1 MSSNAPADHQRNEQ
15 RREHLQVMSLTAW
28 DLARAEGGKRRDPR
42 ARVMTLRTHE
52 RLRSLAEAE
61 LGVDKHQR
69 SFLKVGRD
77 DQPGVLLIH
86 DSDHTP
92 AHLVPVAR
100 ALHDAG
106 LTVHGQLLADAG
118 HGVTGRPEA
127 RWRATLQQ
135 VRHGYRLLSGSCP
148 EVYVL
153 GMGFGAALAVHLAHR
168 EKVAGLVLLAPALS
182 PRLDL
187 TLRILNAFGLLKLP
201 SVRRRL
207 GARVDVLEGQR
218 EARELVGRIDV
229 PIFGAMCDDDD
240 VTSPEAL
247 RLLQRKSHHRRSRFV
262 AFPAGGHDVLDA
274 HGTASLD
281 ADIIA
286 FIKHGH

>member
-1 MSSNAPADHQRNEQ
+1 MNANAPVEDPRNEQ
-15 RREHLQVMSLTAW
+15 RRERMQAMSLTAW
-28 DLARAEGGKRRDPR
+28 DLARAVDGKPRDPR

-52 RLRSLAEAE
+52 RLRALAEAE
-61 LGVDKHQR
+61 LGVPKHQR

-77 DQPGVLLIH
+77 AQPGVLLIH
-86 DSDHTP
+86 DTEHTP
-92 AHLVPVAR
+92 ANLVPMAR

-106 LTVHGQLLADAG
+106 LTVFGQLLADAG

-135 VRHGYRLLSGSCP
+135 VRHGHRLLTGACP

-153 GMGFGAALAVHLAHR
+153 GLGFGAALAVHLAHR
-168 EKVAGLVLLAPALS
+168 EKVAGLVLLAPALA
-182 PRLDL
+182 PRMDT
-187 TLRILNAFGLLKLP
+187 TLRILNTLGLLKLP
-201 SVRRRL
+201 AVRRRL
-207 GARVDVLEGQR
+207 GLRVDVLEGMR
-218 EARELVGRIDV
+218 EAREMVGRVDV

-240 VTSPEAL
+240 VVSPEAL

-286 FIKHGH
+286 FIKNNR